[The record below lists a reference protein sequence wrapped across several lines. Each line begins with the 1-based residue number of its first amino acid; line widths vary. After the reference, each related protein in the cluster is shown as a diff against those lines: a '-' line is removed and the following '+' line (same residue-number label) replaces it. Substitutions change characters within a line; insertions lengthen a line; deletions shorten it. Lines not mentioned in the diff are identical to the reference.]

1 MFPWAEHAQT
11 DTQKGCGGTVPYVI
25 VKYKVADYARW
36 KPIFD
41 ADGANRQAGGC
52 KGGQL
57 FRSADDPNEVVMLFE
72 WDLEQA
78 RQFSQSEE
86 LRAKMQEAGVLGPP
100 DFYFLEE
107 IEQLFR

>member
-1 MFPWAEHAQT
+1 M
-11 DTQKGCGGTVPYVI
+11 PYVI
-25 VKYKVADYARW
+25 YKIKVADYARW

-41 ADGANRQAGGC
+41 ADGANRQAGGS

-57 FRSADDPNEVVMLFE
+57 FRSADDPNELVVLFE

-78 RQFSQSEE
+78 RQYSQREE

-100 DFYFLEE
+100 EIYFLEE
-107 IEQLFR
+107 IEQLSR

>member
-1 MFPWAEHAQT
+1 MS
-11 DTQKGCGGTVPYVI
+11 YVI
-25 VKYKVADYARW
+25 VKHKVADYARW

-41 ADGANRQAGGC
+41 ADSANRQASGS

-78 RQFSQSEE
+78 RQYGQREE
-86 LRAKMQEAGVLGPP
+86 VRAKMREAGVLGSP
-100 DFYFLEE
+100 DVYFLEE
-107 IEQLFR
+107 IEQIPR

>member
-1 MFPWAEHAQT
+1 MS
-11 DTQKGCGGTVPYVI
+11 YVM
-25 VKYKVADYARW
+25 VKHKVTDYARW
-36 KPIFD
+36 KPSFD
-41 ADGANRQAGGC
+41 ADGATRQANGSQ
-52 KGGQL
+52 GGQL

-78 RQFSQSEE
+78 RPFSQWEA
-86 LRAKMQEAGVLGPP
+86 LGAKLQAVGVLGPP

>member
-1 MFPWAEHAQT
+1 MSYI
-11 DTQKGCGGTVPYVI
+11 VVI
-25 VKYKVADYARW
+25 HKVRDYASW
-36 KPIFD
+36 KLIFD
-41 ADGANRQAGGC
+41 ADGANRQAGGS

-86 LRAKMQEAGVLGPP
+86 LRAKMQEAGVLDRP

-107 IEQLFR
+107 IEQLSR

>member
-1 MFPWAEHAQT
+1 MS
-11 DTQKGCGGTVPYVI
+11 YVI

-36 KPIFD
+36 KLIFD
-41 ADGANRQAGGC
+41 ADGANRQASGS

-57 FRSADDPNEVVMLFE
+57 FRSGDDPNEVVMLFE

-107 IEQLFR
+107 IEQLPR

>member
-1 MFPWAEHAQT
+1 MA
-11 DTQKGCGGTVPYVI
+11 YVI
-25 VKYKVADYARW
+25 VKHKVANYARW

-41 ADGANRQAGGC
+41 ADGAHRQAGGS

-57 FRSADDPNEVVMLFE
+57 FRSADDPNEVVMLLE

-78 RQFSQSEE
+78 RQFRQG
-86 LRAKMQEAGVLGPP
+86 EALGAQLQAIGVLGPP

-107 IEQLFR
+107 IEQLAR

>member
-41 ADGANRQAGGC
+41 ADGANRQAGGS

-72 WDLEQA
+72 WDLEKA